1 MDTLQWASTV
11 GRREK
16 GEEGS
21 AWMVRS
27 SAPARRFRHASSEEE
42 GGEEPRKYTKGIIIE
57 PLMDTNGHEYHFFMK
72 LCH

>member
-21 AWMVRS
+21 AWMARS

-42 GGEEPRKYTKGIIIE
+42 EEGGEQTTKIHERDNNRI
-57 PLMDTNGHEYHFFMK
+57 TNGH
-72 LCH
+72 